1 MDIAT
6 CVGLASIEAA
16 GLSRR
21 TAWLTVPPLKV
32 FLGLFVL
39 HYVIIKIYRFILYPN
54 FVSPLRH
61 VPGPKNLNPLLG
73 QEYNKY
79 TSPSPLTCSLE
90 WSKKWPDAPFIRYL
104 SVTGKEVLMCNSIE
118 AYKAVLQTH
127 CYDTIKSPFYS
138 KLVKE
143 ISGVGLLFA
152 EGDYHKQ
159 QRRLLVGPFSVPNMR
174 KILPLF
180 HDKARALAGVFDDKI
195 DYKGFGSL
203 EDIIGVA
210 SLGVELEELSGSGPG
225 FSQHYHE
232 LLHPGLLGRLI
243 WITNAF
249 VPIRGFLP
257 LEANRRWTNSRMQI
271 RSMLRRQIRKRVR
284 EMDEDITQ
292 AFPNKDRD
300 LLTYMLEEAI
310 SHKEETGEI
319 PWTEDELIEHL
330 VIFTVAG
337 HETSALMLT
346 WALYALST
354 DPAIQ
359 SRLRVEI
366 MELLEKSP
374 KPEYDDLAGLAL
386 LNNFCR
392 EVLRVYSPAMIVT
405 RESIT
410 DLVIEGQY
418 IPKGIQL
425 DMPPSVMHFH
435 PRIWGDDAHIF
446 DPDRWE
452 NLTGDAA
459 SPYAWEP
466 FIQGPRQCPGKN
478 FALIEIKAILAAL
491 ISRFRFIGIEKHDG
505 SGKLMTDEEA
515 KLGHGVKPENP
526 SLTFSP
532 IGGLT
537 VRFERI

>member
-1 MDIAT
+1 
-6 CVGLASIEAA
+6 
-16 GLSRR
+16 
-21 TAWLTVPPLKV
+21 
-32 FLGLFVL
+32 
-39 HYVIIKIYRFILYPN
+39 
-54 FVSPLRH
+54 
-61 VPGPKNLNPLLG
+61 
-73 QEYNKY
+73 
-79 TSPSPLTCSLE
+79 
-90 WSKKWPDAPFIRYL
+90 
-104 SVTGKEVLMCNSIE
+104 
-118 AYKAVLQTH
+118 
-127 CYDTIKSPFYS
+127 
-138 KLVKE
+138 
-143 ISGVGLLFA
+143 
-152 EGDYHKQ
+152 
-159 QRRLLVGPFSVPNMR
+159 
-174 KILPLF
+174 
-180 HDKARALAGVFDDKI
+180 
-195 DYKGFGSL
+195 
-203 EDIIGVA
+203 
-210 SLGVELEELSGSGPG
+210 
-225 FSQHYHE
+225 
-232 LLHPGLLGRLI
+232 
-243 WITNAF
+243 
-249 VPIRGFLP
+249 
-257 LEANRRWTNSRMQI
+257 
-271 RSMLRRQIRKRVR
+271 
-284 EMDEDITQ
+284 MDEDITQ

-300 LLTYMLEEAI
+300 LLTYMLEEEI